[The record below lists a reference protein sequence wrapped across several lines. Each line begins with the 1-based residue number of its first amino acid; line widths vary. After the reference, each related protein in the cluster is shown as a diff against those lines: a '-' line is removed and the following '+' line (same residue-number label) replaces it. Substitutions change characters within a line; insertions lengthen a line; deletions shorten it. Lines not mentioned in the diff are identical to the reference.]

1 MSDTQDYTP
10 SSLTHRASGVLLHI
24 TSLPSRHG
32 IGDLGAEAY
41 RFVDALAAARQRYWQ
56 VLPVNPTL
64 SEGDDSPYFSSSAL
78 AGNPLMIDLEALL
91 RDGLLDAED
100 MTPASPFPE
109 SEVDFA
115 AVREFKLPLLDKAQ
129 RRFRARGYSGE
140 FAAFLIAHSHWL
152 TEHALHSALREQYG
166 ERWIDWP
173 EALRR
178 RNPRALRAAAQTH
191 GEAIA
196 REQVLQYFFHRQWQQ
211 LRSYC
216 QSRGVRLFGDMP
228 IYVAYESADVWAS
241 PQVFQL
247 DDNLRPLLVSGV
259 PPDYFSSTG
268 QLWNNPVYDW
278 ATLQAGNFLWWQQ
291 RVANNLEHYD
301 LLRID
306 HFRGLVQFWGVPA
319 GAETAMEGH
328 WYPAPTE
335 ALFSQLQSTLGDLPV
350 VVEDLGTITPDV
362 VAARERFHFPGMV
375 VLHFAFGN
383 DDPHN
388 PHRLENHSENAVA
401 YLGTHDNNTTAGWIE
416 NELDDAS
423 EQRLASVLPANWAEN
438 SVFSLISLLQQA
450 PPRLAIVTAQDLLCL
465 PASARF
471 NDPANPGHNWRW
483 RLSREQFD
491 ALPLQRL
498 GEISRA
504 CGRCTELV

>member
-1 MSDTQDYTP
+1 MSGTQDYTP
-10 SSLTHRASGVLLHI
+10 GSLTERASGVLLHI
-24 TSLPSRHG
+24 TSLPSRYG
-32 IGDLGAEAY
+32 IGDLGTAAY
-41 RFVDALAAARQRYWQ
+41 RFVDALALAGQRYWQ

-78 AGNPLMIDLEALL
+78 AGNPLLIDLEALVGE
-91 RDGLLDAED
+91 GLLDAED
-100 MTPASPFPE
+100 LELAPRLPA

-115 AVREFKLPLLDKAQ
+115 AVRDFKLPLLDKAQ

-152 TEHALHSALREQYG
+152 TEHALHVALREQYG
-166 ERWIDWP
+166 ARWIDWP
-173 EALRR
+173 DALRR
-178 RNPRALRAAAQTH
+178 RDPVALRAAAEAQ

-196 REQVLQYFFHRQWQQ
+196 REQVLQYFFHRQWQR

-228 IYVAYESADVWAS
+228 IYVAYESADVWAN
-241 PQVFQL
+241 PRVFQL
-247 DDNLRPLLVSGV
+247 DEDLRPRLVSGV
-259 PPDYFSSTG
+259 PPDYFSATG

-278 ATLQAGNFLWWQQ
+278 ETLEADNFLWWQH

-319 GAETAMEGH
+319 GAETAMEGQ
-328 WYPAPTE
+328 WFAAPCE
-335 ALFSQLQSTLGDLPV
+335 ALFSQLQATLGDLPV

-388 PHRLENHSENAVA
+388 PHRLENHSDHAVA
-401 YLGTHDNNTTAGWIE
+401 YLGTHDNNTTAGWLE
-416 NELDDAS
+416 NEVDDES
-423 EQRLASVLPANWAEN
+423 RQRLATVLQANWTQDP
-438 SVFSLISLLQQA
+438 VFSLISLLQQA
-450 PPRLAIVTAQDLLCL
+450 RPKLAIVTAQDLLCL
-465 PASARF
+465 PTGARF

-483 RLSREQFD
+483 RMTVEQFD
-491 ALPLQRL
+491 TLPLQRL

-504 CGRCTELV
+504 AGRWC